1 MALDIAQVPPG
12 QVAYLDDRLMF
23 VQVAETL
30 GIRGIHHTSY
40 ATTVEKLAALG
51 LQL

>member
-1 MALDIAQVPPG
+1 
-12 QVAYLDDRLMF
+12 MF

-40 ATTVEKLAALG
+40 ATTVEKLVALG
-51 LQL
+51 LALEEPRRTPLDLV